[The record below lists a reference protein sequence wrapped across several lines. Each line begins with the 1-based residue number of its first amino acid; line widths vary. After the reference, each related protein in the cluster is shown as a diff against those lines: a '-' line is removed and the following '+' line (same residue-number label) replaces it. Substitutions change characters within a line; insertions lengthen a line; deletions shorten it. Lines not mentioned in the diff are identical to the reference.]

1 MERRVEEA
9 EVQATRQKDP
19 PSLLARQFS
28 SMQDAMK
35 AQYIFFVAL
44 YACCVIPVPDW

>member
-1 MERRVEEA
+1 MAIPWREGWKKLKYREA
-9 EVQATRQKDP
+9 RATRQKDP

-35 AQYIFFVAL
+35 AQYIYIYILV
-44 YACCVIPVPDW
+44 YM